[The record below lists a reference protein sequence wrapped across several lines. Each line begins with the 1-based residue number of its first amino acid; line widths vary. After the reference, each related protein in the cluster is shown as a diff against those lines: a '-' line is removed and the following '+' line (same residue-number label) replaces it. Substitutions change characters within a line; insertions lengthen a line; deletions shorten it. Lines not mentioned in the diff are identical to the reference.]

1 MVKAVIFIFKALG
14 IKSVPYIPQVI
25 PSMMNVIRDSDVG
38 RDFLFQQLGSLINV
52 VQQHIRNY
60 LDNIF
65 DLIKGDLLFFRGSA
79 DYAITNGEYRY
90 RKGLNLWDS

>member
-1 MVKAVIFIFKALG
+1 MNASQIRAKTTQHA
-14 IKSVPYIPQVI
+14 
-25 PSMMNVIRDSDVG
+25 SMTSTDTFVNVIRDSDVG